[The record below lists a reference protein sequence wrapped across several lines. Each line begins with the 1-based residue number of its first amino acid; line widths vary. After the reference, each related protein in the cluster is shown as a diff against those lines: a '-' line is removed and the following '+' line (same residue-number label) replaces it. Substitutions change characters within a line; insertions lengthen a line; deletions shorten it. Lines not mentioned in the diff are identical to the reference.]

1 MGKEERDKTAELM
14 IKEEERGSTAEE
26 NRAGEY
32 PEWKGRR
39 GRPESQVKKE
49 TDQDSQNKEKIY
61 TEENDREQDAMI
73 EDTAEEGAD
82 KGSWRR
88 SRRRRDDRKK
98 KAKKGNHAVRAFLR
112 ILQHAALAAMAVSVF
127 IVAIGSTVRVEGF
140 HSQYGFNMYTMN
152 QKQKYEESEL
162 FDNIFGYAAAD
173 IIRHGVVSGQL
184 ETDGVFDG
192 RKVIDVTA
200 HNYRD
205 IGLPE
210 RYVTA
215 SYYLEDLLK
224 WQNYGFEWTGTEM
237 TGAQARNFLADRT
250 RVTVIDPDSK
260 YYNTSDAS
268 YLKSDVESYTFVDD
282 VSSNQ
287 LWVDADDTDGF
298 VDDYRPARLEISEEE
313 AVSNISVPE
322 EDEAENIGDS
332 EAKTTYNVLVNR
344 YKTADGKNLEEYV
357 SDWDLYYDLCHN
369 VQYAAKSLSYNY
381 NEYLEAQRY
390 YSRDNSNVRYLIRKT
405 VGENTQIYT
414 NLEEEQDLESILS
427 FAEEQDAEDDA
438 ALPSAGRYIYYSPAD
453 MSYMTNTSIDEETI
467 RRILQEYDY
476 AYPETV
482 EIWIGVD
489 TSYPAEDAFTQGRA
503 GFNNYQPYFMQWI
516 AVAFCAGI
524 LYLILLCYL
533 TFVTGKDAD
542 REGRMYIR
550 LTSFDRIPTEI
561 MLLLGFGMAILIAW
575 VLIVAVEL
583 LNLNI
588 AAVLSY
594 DTVANAQWF
603 KGALFA
609 AVFAVDTVAMF
620 FFYSLVRRLRA
631 RTLWKNS
638 YLCRIYHLLKSCA
651 LQMYD
656 NSDIVLR
663 TCVPYGLFLLF
674 NLLMMVWAI
683 DTTAP
688 FGILVLVFITMAVD
702 VAVGHLLYQNAK
714 EQQQIVKG
722 IETIANGQLEHQV
735 KTEKLHGDN
744 LTLAHSVNSIGK
756 GIKEAVEISMKDERM
771 KADLITN
778 VSHDIKTPL
787 TSIIN
792 YVDLIKRERIDN
804 EKVQNY
810 IKVLDEKSQRLKQL
824 TDDLVE
830 ASKITSGNISLHF
843 EQINLTELMN
853 QTIGEF
859 SEKFEMKNLTTV
871 MNVRVKNAVIE
882 ADSRRIWRV
891 MENLFNNIYKYAM
904 EGTRV
909 YLSIED
915 MPDKKKFIV
924 ISIKNISASPLNCNP
939 DELTERFIRGD
950 VSRTTEGSGLG
961 LSIAKNLTEAQKGTF
976 EIQLDGDLF
985 KVILTFPKAKGE
997 KNA

>member
-1 MGKEERDKTAELM
+1 MGKD
-14 IKEEERGSTAEE
+14 ERGMTAEE
-26 NRAGEY
+26 E
-32 PEWKGRR
+32 K
-39 GRPESQVKKE
+39 QVQAYTDE
-49 TDQDSQNKEKIY
+49 TDTDSRK
-61 TEENDREQDAMI
+61 TEEI
-73 EDTAEEGAD
+73 ID
-82 KGSWRR
+82 KKDGNRNR
-88 SRRRRDDRKK
+88 KQRDGRKK
-98 KAKKGNHAVRAFLR
+98 KVKRGNHAARMFLC
-112 ILQHAALAAMAVSVF
+112 IVQHLSLAVMVLSVF
-127 IVAIGSTVRVEGF
+127 IVAIGSTVYVEGF
-140 HSQYGFNMYTMN
+140 RSRGGFNMYTMDR
-152 QKQKYEESEL
+152 KQKYEESEL
-162 FDNIFGYAAAD
+162 FGNIFGYAAAD
-173 IIRHGVVSGQL
+173 IIRLGVVSGQL

-192 RKVIDVTA
+192 RKLIDVTA
-200 HNYRD
+200 YNFRD

-237 TGAQARNFLADRT
+237 TGAQARDFLADQT

-268 YLKSDVESYTFVDD
+268 YLKSDVESYTFVND

-287 LWVDADDTDGF
+287 LWVDAEDTDGF
-298 VDDYRPARLEISEEE
+298 VDDYRPANLETVEYDDRETATDS
-313 AVSNISVPE
+313 AML
-322 EDEAENIGDS
+322 EDETKALYDS
-332 EAKTTYNVLVNR
+332 GAISTYNVLVNR
-344 YKTADGKNLEEYV
+344 YKTAEGKNLEQYV

-369 VQYAAKSLSYNY
+369 VQYAANSLSYNY
-381 NEYLEAQRY
+381 NEYLEAKQY
-390 YSRDNSNVRYLIRKT
+390 YSMENSNVRYLIRKT

-414 NLEEEQDLESILS
+414 NLEEEQEIGNVLS
-427 FAEEQDAEDDA
+427 LAEDKEKGEEFFF
-438 ALPSAGRYIYYSPAD
+438 PGKYIYYSPAD
-453 MSYMTNTSIDEETI
+453 MTYLTNTSIDEETV
-467 RRILQEYDY
+467 RQILQEYDY

-482 EIWIGVD
+482 EIWLGVD
-489 TSYPAEDAFTQGRA
+489 TSYPAEDAFTQGQA

-516 AVAFCAGI
+516 ALAFAAGI
-524 LYLILLCYL
+524 LYLVLLCYL
-533 TFVTGKDAD
+533 TVVTGKDVD
-542 REGRMYIR
+542 QEGRPYVR

-561 MLLLGFGMAILIAW
+561 MFLLGFGMAILIAW
-575 VLIVAVEL
+575 VMVVVTQL
-583 LNLNI
+583 LNLNV
-588 AAVLSY
+588 ADVMAHK
-594 DTVANAQWF
+594 TVAHTQWF
-603 KGALFA
+603 KATLFA
-609 AVFAVDTVAMF
+609 AVFAVDMVAMF

-631 RTLWKNS
+631 RVLWKNS
-638 YLCRIYHLLKSCA
+638 YLCRFFRLLKRCT

-674 NLLMMVWAI
+674 NLLMMVWAF
-683 DTTAP
+683 DTNAS

-859 SEKFEMKNLTTV
+859 SEKFELKNLTTV

-985 KVILTFPKAKGE
+985 KVILTFPKAKEE
-997 KNA
+997 KQE